1 VEILHRKHEKR
12 KMFFCIS
19 IVALF
24 VLWTLIP
31 IILLISQSV
40 KPDNIMFADPPQ
52 YIFHPVGTHFT
63 RVFIRNNILESM
75 TNSVITSLSTM
86 LLCVVLG
93 SLCAYSLARVRIPG
107 SKAIALFIVLT
118 RTVPAG
124 ALMLPMYVLM
134 RKLGIANTY
143 LAVILAHTTLNLP
156 FAVLMMKG
164 FFQDVPL
171 ELEQAAQVDGCSRM
185 HTFLKICIPLTA
197 PGLATTG
204 IMVLLNSW
212 NEFMFALI
220 LTGRGTRTLPIA
232 ISSFLG
238 SVSIDWGASSAAAT
252 LATVPIF
259 IAGMFIQKYFV
270 RGLTNGAV
278 KG

>member
-1 VEILHRKHEKR
+1 MRKKREKKVR
-12 KMFFCIS
+12 FFCIL

-24 VLWTLIP
+24 ILWTLVP

-40 KPDNIMFADPPQ
+40 KPENIMFADPPQ
-52 YIFHPVGTHFT
+52 YIFRPVGTHFI
-63 RVFIRNNILESM
+63 RVFVRNNILESM
-75 TNSVITSLSTM
+75 INSVITALSTM
-86 LLCVVLG
+86 LLCVALG
-93 SLCAYSLARVRIPG
+93 SLCAYSLARIRIPG
-107 SKAIALFIVLT
+107 SRLIALFIVLT

-134 RKLGIANTY
+134 RKLGIANTH

-156 FAVLMMKG
+156 FAVLMMRG

-185 HTFLKICIPLTA
+185 QTFLKICIPLTA
-197 PGLATTG
+197 PGLATAG

-259 IAGMFIQKYFV
+259 IAGIFIQKYFV
-270 RGLTNGAV
+270 RGLTNGAI

>member
-1 VEILHRKHEKR
+1 MRKKREK
-12 KMFFCIS
+12 KVMFFCAL
-19 IVALF
+19 IVTVF

-52 YIFHPVGTHFT
+52 YIFQPVGTHFVS
-63 RVFIRNNILESM
+63 VFVRNNILESM
-75 TNSVITSLSTM
+75 INSVITSVSTM
-86 LLCVVLG
+86 VLCVVLG
-93 SLCAYSLARVRIPG
+93 SLCGYALARVRVPG
-107 SKAIALFIVLT
+107 VKVISFFIILT
-118 RTVPAG
+118 RTIPAG

-185 HTFLKICIPLTA
+185 HSFLKICIPMTA
-197 PGLATTG
+197 PGLVTTG

-220 LTGRGTRTLPIA
+220 LAGRGTRTLPIA

-259 IAGMFIQKYFV
+259 IAGIFIQKYFV
-270 RGLTNGAV
+270 RGLTSGAV